1 MPKVLHNILESFVM
15 FSSRRLREAGQEHG
29 SIANVQ
35 MAHNIGIDDLTDYLA
50 IAVANLRLK
59 GAVFLCAFQ
68 RTLKSRKQLAR
79 VGR

>member
-1 MPKVLHNILESFVM
+1 M
-15 FSSRRLREAGQEHG
+15 FSSKCLREAGQECG

-35 MAHNIGIDDLTDYLA
+35 TAHNIGIDDLTKYLV
-50 IAVANLRLK
+50 IAVADLRLK